1 MSDLLTGMR
10 DRLYWKSQPDRLP
23 AIVARDVRL
32 GEVTMTTLRVRQALL
47 SAIAALALTV
57 APAAAQQH
65 VPDTGGRV
73 YGLVGGG
80 FGDGTFIATGAG
92 AGLRLTPRIGLDL
105 ELTHLSDRGGT
116 ITDTPWFGGVS
127 VFGAPSTAIVAED
140 FPPVGIDDFLF
151 PPVRFE
157 DRGRDVT
164 TFLTK
169 FTAEFPIADGL
180 LFPYLTGGGG
190 VGRVTERFGVIFD
203 PIPWLPLDHG
213 PSTAHATSAR
223 DPGGTAYFSDFST
236 SFPGPSAYSELGLA
250 LVLGGGVDVPL
261 WRGLGAGVDIRW
273 LRVLR
278 NYGALDTAQV
288 TARASYRF

>member
-1 MSDLLTGMR
+1 M
-10 DRLYWKSQPDRLP
+10 
-23 AIVARDVRL
+23 
-32 GEVTMTTLRVRQALL
+32 MTILRMRQALL
-47 SAIAALALTV
+47 SAVAALALTV
-57 APAAAQQH
+57 APATAQQD

-105 ELTHLSDRGGT
+105 ELTHLSGRGRT
-116 ITDTPWFGGVS
+116 ITDIPWFGDIPVLS
-127 VFGAPSTAIVAED
+127 AVSTAGSALED
-140 FPPVGIDDFLF
+140 YPPPGADDYLL

-190 VGRVTERFGVIFD
+190 VGRVTERFGIIFD
-203 PIPWLPLDHG
+203 PIPWLPLGHG
-213 PSTAHATSAR
+213 PSSAR
-223 DPGGTAYFSDFST
+223 ADAPYDAGGTTYFREVVT
-236 SFPGPSAYSELGLA
+236 SFPNPSAYSELGLA
-250 LVLGGGVDVPL
+250 LVLGGGVDVRL
-261 WRGLGAGVDIRW
+261 WRGLGAGIDIRW
-273 LRVLR
+273 LRVLL

-288 TARASYRF
+288 AARASYRF

>member
-1 MSDLLTGMR
+1 
-10 DRLYWKSQPDRLP
+10 
-23 AIVARDVRL
+23 
-32 GEVTMTTLRVRQALL
+32 MTFLRRRRALL
-47 SAIAALALTV
+47 PVLAVLALTA
-57 APAAAQQH
+57 APAAAQQD

-80 FGDGTFIATGAG
+80 LGDGTFIATGAG
-92 AGLRLTPRIGLDL
+92 AGLRLTPHIGLDL

-116 ITDTPWFGGVS
+116 TMDIPWFGGIS
-127 VFGAPSTAIVAED
+127 VFGATSAATVAED
-140 FPPVGIDDFLF
+140 FPPIGVDDYLF
-151 PPVRFE
+151 PSVHFE
-157 DRGRDVT
+157 DRGRDLT

-190 VGRVTERFGVIFD
+190 VGRVTERFGIILD

-213 PSTAHATSAR
+213 PSTAQANAAR
-223 DPGGTAYFSDFST
+223 DAGGTVYSSDFST

-250 LVLGGGVDVPL
+250 LVLGGGVDVRL
-261 WRGLGAGVDIRW
+261 WRGFGAGVDIRW
-273 LRVLR
+273 LRILR
-278 NYGALDTAQV
+278 NYETLDTAQV